1 MKARDVE
8 AFLIFCVI
16 QPAMLIMAVLVFL
29 RCMYEFFVG

>member
-1 MKARDVE
+1 MTARDIE

-16 QPAMLIMAVLVFL
+16 QPALLLMGFAVFL